1 MQTVLLFPGQGSQA
15 VGMGKD
21 FAENYPEAK
30 AVFERVDETLGEK
43 LSELIWEGNIE
54 ELTLTRNVQPALM
67 ATSMA
72 AYKAIISEGF
82 SVSTIKFMAGHS
94 LGEYSALCAAGS
106 ISLEDTAKLL
116 RLRGEA
122 MQQAVKVGEGKMAAI
137 LGLDVNTVREIT
149 ELASSKGVC
158 DIANDNDPKQIV
170 VSGEKGAVLK
180 AIEIA
185 AERGARRVVEL
196 AVSAPFHCQLMEPAA
211 ARMKEALDATAI
223 KNPSVPI
230 ISNVTAEPV
239 TSSAEIRSNL
249 VKQVVSTVRWHE
261 SMNYLSQQQIS
272 NAYEIGSGNVLTG
285 LLRRIDRN
293 IKCVPVSNSSQAKA
307 VLER

>member
-21 FAENYPEAK
+21 FAENHPEAK
-30 AVFERVDETLGEK
+30 AVFARVDEALGEK

-122 MQQAVKVGEGKMAAI
+122 MQQAVKVGKGKMAAI

-185 AERGARRVVEL
+185 TERGARRVVEL

>member
-293 IKCVPVSNSSQAKA
+293 IKCVPVSNSLQAKA